1 MAAWKAGRWREAV
14 AAFGRVKNPSS
25 GVLFCA
31 GQAYL
36 RLGRREAAIRS
47 FRDALDRDPNYFPAR
62 QALEKLAEE

>member
-1 MAAWKAGRWREAV
+1 
-14 AAFGRVKNPSS
+14 VKNPSS